1 MKPLKSWFAAR
12 FCRVGTAHLNS
23 LRSLGNTHANSLS
36 PVGNAHP
43 TMHINKPS
51 LYRNAGWAT
60 SLIVTAFVLAL
71 VTTGCGQ
78 NERLSGVASDAQA
91 EASSQ
96 KGPVQMTT
104 SIDRKSA
111 QIAETIE
118 MTVTLQTPTGV
129 TVQFPQDPQSRGD
142 FEVVG
147 VQDELDIPESDHR
160 RWTRVYELES
170 LTAGDHEI
178 PEVAVQFTDNRGGEP
193 IHDTISSQA
202 STVSIASV
210 LEGQADPRKFRDI
223 KDVVDMHVTPES
235 KTNWVAYASAAGG
248 LVVMSAMLLL
258 VWRRRNNIPPHRW
271 ALAELDCLAKE
282 DLLAQGLFQEFY
294 DELTWIIRQYVE
306 KRFEINAAKLTTD
319 EFLKRLREQ
328 QLLNEQFREP
338 LEQFLAVADMVKFA
352 QFTPGDADGESAIG
366 KAREFVTRTAERA
379 GNKNNVSKEEV
390 AA

>member
-12 FCRVGTAHLNS
+12 FCRVGTSHLNS

-51 LYRNAGWAT
+51 LYRNAGWAI

-78 NERLSGVASDAQA
+78 NERPSEVASDAPA
-91 EASSQ
+91 ETSSQ

-118 MTVTLQTPTGV
+118 LTVSLQAPTGV
-129 TVQFPQDPQSRGD
+129 TVQFPQDQHSLGD
-142 FEVVG
+142 LEVVG
-147 VQDELDIPESDHR
+147 VQDELDIPEADHR

-178 PEVAVQFTDNRGGEP
+178 PAVAIQFTDHRGGEP

-223 KDVVDMHVTPES
+223 KGVVDMHATPEG
-235 KTNWVAYASAAGG
+235 KTNWVAYVSAAGG

-258 VWRRRNNIPPHRW
+258 VWRRRNNIPP
-271 ALAELDCLAKE
+271 ES
-282 DLLAQGLFQEFY
+282 
-294 DELTWIIRQYVE
+294 TWQC
-306 KRFEINAAKLTTD
+306 FD
-319 EFLKRLREQ
+319 
-328 QLLNEQFREP
+328 
-338 LEQFLAVADMVKFA
+338 D
-352 QFTPGDADGESAIG
+352 
-366 KAREFVTRTAERA
+366 
-379 GNKNNVSKEEV
+379 
-390 AA
+390 